1 MDIDTSIIQRHN
13 TDVIFSK
20 ESLEEFIRLI
30 QRQGINNLTIYS
42 VNELLNNNHYQDVLV
57 RSRPATI
64 GYNEEIPT
72 EFYFDEIKDKRNYF
86 VFVRYSF
93 VWESGT
99 NSSGKYKNEVNG
111 RHVFVQTVND
121 IKYYK
126 KLKSNNTIDTT
137 ESSVFSFDTT
147 TRTNIADDYIF
158 PGNTATYVKNGT
170 FVTNV
175 DNVQYVIKIRGFND
189 DGEFIGKV
197 KVDPNTNE
205 NGSDG
210 NKLKNNTDG
219 YVLRGDGQWAN
230 SIDNHWL
237 PVNNTVPAPN
247 LGSADH
253 KWGQLF
259 LSGTATVATVVP
271 SATNTYPLGQS
282 GLRWSKLWAKD
293 GDFSGNVNIA
303 GSTTMA
309 GAVTIGGNTTIGTSG
324 NPVTVTI
331 NGRTLSISALPT
343 STTNTTVFL
352 RGNGTWGNQL
362 DGPMIINSASGP
374 STTNI
379 PSNAAPSATG
389 GADFRCTGAGYFGRN
404 LKANKVFN
412 AVFNDYAECRTTIDL
427 EAGRVVIDK
436 DDGSL
441 VCSEERLI
449 PGAQIISD
457 TFGHSMGYDEEHQT
471 HLAVAGRVLAYPY
484 QPRENYH
491 AGMAVCSAPEGTVD
505 IMTREEIK
513 EYPDCIIGIV
523 SEIPNYERWGT
534 DQVEVNGR
542 IWIKVR

>member
-1 MDIDTSIIQRHN
+1 MANTDLIQRHN
-13 TDVIFSK
+13 EDVIFSSK
-20 ESLEEFIRLI
+20 SLEEFIRLI

-42 VNELLNNNHYQDVLV
+42 VNDLLNNDHYTDIKT
-57 RSRPATI
+57 RKPPASYTI
-64 GYNEEIPT
+64 DNWPLEFTLEEI
-72 EFYFDEIKDKRNYF
+72 ENKRNYF

-93 VWESGT
+93 AWEAGGETVNGAYVS
-99 NSSGKYKNEVNG
+99 NNEKNG
-111 RHVFVQTVND
+111 RHVFVETVND

-126 KLKSNNTIDTT
+126 KLNPNGTINTD
-137 ESSVFSFDTT
+137 ESSVFHFDTT
-147 TRTNIADDYIF
+147 TETNIAEDFIF

-175 DNVQYVIKIRGFND
+175 DNTQYVIKIRGFND

-197 KVDPNTNE
+197 KVDPNTDE

-219 YVLRGDGQWAN
+219 YVMRGDGTWAN

-237 PVNNTVPAPN
+237 PVNSTVPTPN
-247 LGSADH
+247 LGSTNH

-259 LSGTATVATVVP
+259 LSGTATVAAIVP

-303 GSTTMA
+303 GSTTMV
-309 GAVTIGGNTTIGTSG
+309 GAVTISGNTTIGTSG
-324 NPVTVTI
+324 DPVTVTI

-362 DGPMIINSASGP
+362 DGPIIINS
-374 STTNI
+374 
-379 PSNAAPSATG
+379 TG
-389 GADFRCTGAGYFGRN
+389 GPNNTTTPTHANGSAFRCYGAGIFDKN
-404 LKANKVFN
+404 LSAARVFN
-412 AVFNDYAECRTTIDL
+412 AIFNDYAECRTTIDL
-427 EAGRVVIDK
+427 EPGHAVKDN

-441 VCSEERLI
+441 SCADARLI
-449 PGAQIISD
+449 PGVQIISD
-457 TFGHSMGYDEEHQT
+457 TYGNLMGADDEHQT
-471 HLAVAGRVLAYPY
+471 PVAVAGRVLVYPY

-491 AGMAVCSAPEGTVD
+491 AGMAVCSAPGGTVD
-505 IMTREEIK
+505 IMTREEIRD
-513 EYPDCIIGIV
+513 YPDCIVGIV
-523 SEIPNYERWGT
+523 SEIPQYERWGT

-542 IWIKVR
+542 IWIKVK